1 MPAARERYFRHGDY
15 RIDHLT
21 HISRRHRVVYLEV
34 PKTGCTVVKR
44 VLQHSERAEAPAPV
58 GVSVHRRDV
67 SPLAAPL
74 RDGFDLDE
82 LFGPTSTWLTF
93 TFVRNPYSR
102 ALSAYLEKIAGPPK
116 PGQRD
121 VRTANLG
128 FEAGEEISFAAF
140 LERVADQRPGRMDVH
155 WAPQTRLASFG
166 RIAHGFVGRFETFE
180 TDLRRVM
187 GLSGITAP
195 ESLLVTRT
203 GHTTNARRRLAEF
216 YADERCAALVRKIYA
231 RDFERLGYGRDV
243 RFA

>member
-1 MPAARERYFRHGDY
+1 MPAAREGYFRHGEY

-44 VLQHSERAEAPAPV
+44 VMQHSERGQEPAPV
-58 GVSVHRRDV
+58 GVSVHQRDA

-82 LFGPTSTWLTF
+82 LFGPGSTWLTF

-102 ALSAYLEKIAGPPK
+102 ALSAYLEKIAGPPR
-116 PGQRD
+116 PGHRD

-128 FEAGEEISFAAF
+128 FAPGEAITFRAF
-140 LERVADQRPGRMDVH
+140 LERVADQRPGQMDLH
-155 WAPQTRLASFG
+155 WTPQTRLASFG
-166 RIAHGFVGRFETFE
+166 RIAHSFVGRFETFE
-180 TDLRRVM
+180 ADLRRVM
-187 GLSGITAP
+187 AQTGMTAP
-195 ESLLVTRT
+195 DALVTEKT
-203 GHTTNARRRLAEF
+203 GHTTNARQRLAEH
-216 YADERCAALVRKIYA
+216 YADERCAALVRTIYA
-231 RDFERLGYGRDV
+231 RDFDRLGYGRDV